1 MDVNDKINWQPG
13 MRLSSNTFNRWEDIQ
28 DLRLRMALRA
38 ALGGNRLGL
47 LNGEDFICDGMF
59 VKNTFEIERLRCL
72 AVLPSGNIIDT
83 DESVVVTIPIL
94 YGNEYF
100 LTIGLGDGG
109 TTFERDDVPLKRTQY
124 VYNINT
130 TEEVEAGDLMPV
142 VRFEVRSGKLELD
155 NDFIPPCLLFNSDSR
170 LDNYREK
177 FAQQLTTL
185 GTHANMEDGDGKRSM
200 MHYAFLLK
208 GFNKQASALKFVQL
222 TQEIAQAVNYY
233 IVIPHS
239 TEEKEIPYPS
249 QIDVSAWLKWLEEYL
264 VGASKILDGVVIEDN
279 SIDYEA
285 LLAQAKKEL
294 HEQLRPEL
302 LAELIEKA
310 KEQLGIELKE
320 YINGTTKPEVST
332 EMENAVNDKFGIMD
346 GTFNDKFRQQDAAIK
361 GTMFG
366 EVYDKLY
373 DALYNALYVPEEK
386 EDVFTP
392 KI

>member
-1 MDVNDKINWQPG
+1 M
-13 MRLSSNTFNRWEDIQ
+13 
-28 DLRLRMALRA
+28 
-38 ALGGNRLGL
+38 
-47 LNGEDFICDGMF
+47 
-59 VKNTFEIERLRCL
+59 
-72 AVLPSGNIIDT
+72 
-83 DESVVVTIPIL
+83 
-94 YGNEYF
+94 
-100 LTIGLGDGG
+100 
-109 TTFERDDVPLKRTQY
+109 
-124 VYNINT
+124 
-130 TEEVEAGDLMPV
+130 EE
-142 VRFEVRSGKLELD
+142 
-155 NDFIPPCLLFNSDSR
+155 
-170 LDNYREK
+170 
-177 FAQQLTTL
+177 
-185 GTHANMEDGDGKRSM
+185 GDGKRSM

-264 VGASKILDGVVIEDN
+264 VGASKILDGVVLEDN